1 MLKTPMSTYLHH
13 YLQTQNHVRNS
24 ITQRIEFQIVMIQM
38 LPKLTGSHRGKN
50 LLIVK
55 KTGPNLIPLKIV
67 PIGRVDLNSKIK
79 FAICHWSWE
88 LG

>member
-1 MLKTPMSTYLHH
+1 MYCILSHSHH
-13 YLQTQNHVRNS
+13 
-24 ITQRIEFQIVMIQM
+24 
-38 LPKLTGSHRGKN
+38 GKN